1 MSTLGTQFTV
11 TAPAQASACSLVF
24 TRRGRVFQTIEAAT
38 ALARRTNG
46 RVHPFGSNAILA
58 DFSNGFELQVMPDMG
73 HRQTPAQALQARGL
87 Q

>member
-1 MSTLGTQFTV
+1 MSTLGQFTV
-11 TAPAQASACSLVF
+11 TAPTQASACSLLF

-46 RVHPFGSNAILA
+46 RVHPYGSNAILV
-58 DFSNGFELQVMPDMG
+58 DFSDEFELEVMPDIG
-73 HRQTPAQALQARGL
+73 RRQTPVQALQARGL